1 MMDGLTGA
9 VSHRNA
15 DVLARAAQSMGA
27 AEPLTLF
34 DAEPAPSPAPP
45 NGLLQVREIYAEPAA
60 LDLPRGRQVLARF
73 PDAEIV
79 EVASHW
85 QIPELH
91 GNAGNV
97 DRWVRVKTET
107 LVLGVKKSLSARP
120 NDRSANWIAPSTA
133 NGCAMACAYCYV
145 PRRKGYANPITVF
158 TNIEQITGYLRRHVA
173 RQGTKPE
180 PDESDPHSWVYDI
193 GENSDCSVDALVS
206 DNVADLVAL
215 FRGLPTAK
223 ASFAT
228 KYVNRQLLDLDPQR
242 RTRIRFS
249 VMPEPD
255 ARVLDIRTS
264 RVAERI
270 AAVDDFVEAG
280 YEVHLNLSPV
290 VLRDG
295 WEADWGDLLQQLD
308 DQLSP
313 AAKAQAAAEVIL
325 LTHNRDLHEV
335 NLGWHPKAED
345 LLWRPELQQPKRSQN
360 GQLNVRYRNDVK
372 RAGVDR
378 LQELIAAHAPWLR
391 VRYAF

>member
-1 MMDGLTGA
+1 
-9 VSHRNA
+9 
-15 DVLARAAQSMGA
+15 MGA

-34 DAEPAPSPAPP
+34 DAEPAPSAPP
-45 NGLLQVREIYAEPAA
+45 PAIPPGLLHVREIYAEPAA
-60 LDLPRGRQVLARF
+60 LEMPRGRQVLARF
-73 PDAEIV
+73 PEADVV
-79 EVASHW
+79 EVPSHW

-180 PDESDPHSWVYDI
+180 PDEADPHSWVYDI

-215 FRGLPTAK
+215 FRELPTAK

-228 KYVNRQLLDLDPQR
+228 KYVNRQLLDLDPR
-242 RTRIRFS
+242 GRTRVRFS
-249 VMPEPD
+249 VMPEDD

-295 WEADWGDLLQQLD
+295 WEADWATLLQQLD
-308 DQLSP
+308 DELSP
-313 AAKAQAAAEVIL
+313 TAKAQAAAEVIL

-345 LLWRPELQQPKRSQN
+345 LLWRPDLQQPKRSQN

-372 RAGVDR
+372 REGVAKIR
-378 LQELIAAHAPWLR
+378 ALIARTAPWLR

>member
-1 MMDGLTGA
+1 MAAA
-9 VSHRNA
+9 V
-15 DVLARAAQSMGA
+15 
-27 AEPLTLF
+27 PLTLF
-34 DAEPAPSPAPP
+34 DPEPAPSPVPA
-45 NGLLQVREIYAEPAA
+45 NGLLEVRQIYAEPAA
-60 LDLPRGRQVLARF
+60 LELPRGREVLARF
-73 PDAEIV
+73 PDADVV
-79 EVASHW
+79 EVPSHW
-85 QIPELH
+85 QIPDLH

-97 DRWVRVKTET
+97 DRWVRVKAET

-120 NDRSANWIAPSTA
+120 NSRSANWIAPSTA

-158 TNIEQITGYLRRHVA
+158 TNIEQITGYLRRHVG
-173 RQGTKPE
+173 RQGIKTE
-180 PDESDPHSWVYDI
+180 PDESDPSSWVYDI

-206 DNVADLVAL
+206 DNVADLITL

-228 KYVNRQLLDLDPQR
+228 KYVNRQLLGLDPR
-242 RTRIRFS
+242 GRTRIRFS
-249 VMPEPD
+249 LMPDAD
-255 ARVLDIRTS
+255 ARVLDVRTS
-264 RVAERI
+264 RVDERI

-290 VLRDG
+290 VLREG
-295 WEADWGDLLQQLD
+295 WEADWTALLRQLD
-308 DQLSP
+308 GTLSP

-345 LLWRPELQQPKRSQN
+345 LLWRPDLQQPKRSQN
-360 GQLNVRYRNDVK
+360 GQWNVRYRNDVK
-372 RAGVDR
+372 RAGVER
-378 LQELIAAHAPWLR
+378 VTALIAEHAPWLR

>member
-1 MMDGLTGA
+1 
-9 VSHRNA
+9 
-15 DVLARAAQSMGA
+15 MGA

-34 DAEPAPSPAPP
+34 DAEQAPAPP
-45 NGLLQVREIYAEPAA
+45 PSDLPDGLLEVREIYAEPAA
-60 LDLPRGRQVLARF
+60 LELPRGRQVLARF
-73 PDAEIV
+73 PSAEVI
-79 EVASHW
+79 EVPSHW

-173 RQGTKPE
+173 RQGTKAQ
-180 PDESDPHSWVYDI
+180 PDESDPQSWVYDI

-206 DNVADLVAL
+206 DNVADLITL

-223 ASFAT
+223 ASFAS
-228 KYVNRQLLDLDPQR
+228 KYVNRQLLELDPAG

-249 VMPEPD
+249 VMPDAD
-255 ARVLDIRTS
+255 ARVLDVRTS

-290 VLRDG
+290 VLREG
-295 WEADWGDLLQQLD
+295 WEEAWAGLLRQLD
-308 DQLSP
+308 DGLSP

-325 LTHNRDLHEV
+325 LTHNADLHEV
-335 NLGWHPKAED
+335 NLGWHPRAED
-345 LLWRPELQQPKRSQN
+345 LLWRPDLQQPKRSQN

-372 RAGVDR
+372 RAGVQR
-378 LQELIAAHAPWLR
+378 LRALIAEHAPWLR